1 MAVFNIKQG
10 NDYIESYYNKET
22 SFEIGYYTVK
32 EMKALY
38 PDGGIRVVGQLS
50 YGKDEIG
57 TIAVNDVEETVYKP
71 TSSARYKTIGYIELE
86 SGSFI
91 AVKKDNI
98 LALILLILVGI
109 LALAGLI
116 FGITYAI
123 KTGGEPEEPTT
134 APPFVL
140 DENQQQGL
148 GQLDLPEKADVS
160 TARVTATGIVEMR
173 LKAGQKEQNFIL
185 SNSEKNKDIC
195 FMQFTIY
202 IDKNEDG
209 AIDNG
214 DEMIYQSQ
222 LVQPG
227 YSISKFS
234 LLRPLDAGE
243 YKVLVHEQ
251 PYSYDQAR
259 TKLNNMVISTKIIAE

>member
-1 MAVFNIKQG
+1 LAVFNIKQG
-10 NDYIESYYNKET
+10 NDYTESFYNKNT
-22 SFEIGYYTVK
+22 GFEVGYYTAK

-38 PDGGIRVVGQLS
+38 PDGGIRVAGQVAC
-50 YGKDEIG
+50 GKEQVG
-57 TIAVNDVEETVYKP
+57 TIVVDGIEEAVFRP
-71 TSSARYKTIGYIELE
+71 TNSARYKTVGYIELTT
-86 SGSFI
+86 GSFI
-91 AVKKDNI
+91 AVKKDNL
-98 LALILLILVGI
+98 LALIMLF
-109 LALAGLI
+109 LAGLLALICII
-116 FGITYAI
+116 FGLTYAI
-123 KTGGEPEEPTT
+123 KTGGEPEETT
-134 APPFVL
+134 TTPPYLL

-148 GQLDLPEKADVS
+148 GQLDLPEKVDTS
-160 TARVTATGIVEMR
+160 TARVTATGIVEMK

-185 SNSEKNKDIC
+185 TNSEKNKNIC

-209 AIDNG
+209 AIDSG